1 MKRTITKGVEM
12 KPILLT
18 IALLFS
24 TPAWAEY
31 EQPSYKVILE
41 QDKFSIRDY
50 SEVIVVETKVVASR
64 RDATSE
70 AFRKLFRY
78 ISGNNEANMEISMT
92 SPVAQT
98 LTNQEDEIGE
108 SWAVRFFLPRSLTEE
123 NIPQPREAGV
133 AVVKLKAQKYG
144 SVSFKGTQND
154 KKVSENLAK
163 LEAFIAENDYEVS
176 GPPVYAFY
184 DPPFIPWFLRD
195 NEILLPVIANQ
206 INSENPGGYKT
217 E

>member
-1 MKRTITKGVEM
+1 MKQ
-12 KPILLT
+12 ILVIL
-18 IALLFS
+18 IMLFS

-50 SEVIVVETKVVASR
+50 SEVIVVETEVVASR

-78 ISGNNEANMEISMT
+78 ISGNNEANLEISMT

-98 LTNQEDEIGE
+98 LTNQDGEIGE
-108 SWAVRFFLPRSLTEE
+108 NWAVRFFLPRSLSEE
-123 NIPQPREAGV
+123 NIPKPSETGV

>member
-1 MKRTITKGVEM
+1 MLKEKFLQTLT
-12 KPILLT
+12 LT
-18 IALLFS
+18 IAQLFS

-31 EQPSYKVILE
+31 EQPSYNVILE

-50 SEVIVVETKVVASR
+50 SEVIVVETEVVASR
-64 RDATSE
+64 RDATSA

-78 ISGNNEANMEISMT
+78 ISGNNEANMKISMT

-108 SWAVRFFLPRSLTEE
+108 SWAVRFFLPRGLSEE
-123 NIPQPREAGV
+123 NIPQPSEAGV
-133 AVVKLKAQKYG
+133 AVLKLKAQKYG

-163 LEAFIAENDYEVS
+163 LEAFITENDYEVS

-195 NEILLPVIANQ
+195 NEILLPVIVNQ
-206 INSENPGGYKT
+206 INSENPVRDKP

>member
-1 MKRTITKGVEM
+1 MKQ
-12 KPILLT
+12 ILV
-18 IALLFS
+18 IIIMLFS

-50 SEVIVVETKVVASR
+50 SEVIVVETEVVASR

-78 ISGNNEANMEISMT
+78 ISGNNEANLEISMT

-98 LTNQEDEIGE
+98 LTNQDGEIGKNW
-108 SWAVRFFLPRSLTEE
+108 SVRFFLPRSLSEE
-123 NIPQPREAGV
+123 NIPKPSETGV
-133 AVVKLKAQKYG
+133 AVVKLKSQKYG

>member
-1 MKRTITKGVEM
+1 MKQ
-12 KPILLT
+12 ILV
-18 IALLFS
+18 IIIMLFS

-78 ISGNNEANMEISMT
+78 ISGNNEANLEISMT

-98 LTNQEDEIGE
+98 LTNQDGEIGE
-108 SWAVRFFLPRSLTEE
+108 NWAVRFFLPRSLSEE
-123 NIPQPREAGV
+123 NIPKPSETGV

>member
-1 MKRTITKGVEM
+1 MTHIFTI
-12 KPILLT
+12 
-18 IALLFS
+18 IALLFA

-78 ISGNNEANMEISMT
+78 ISGNNEANLEISMT

-98 LTNQEDEIGE
+98 LTNQDGEIGE
-108 SWAVRFFLPRSLTEE
+108 NWAVRLFLPRSLSEE
-123 NIPQPREAGV
+123 NIPKPSETGV

>member
-1 MKRTITKGVEM
+1 MKQ
-12 KPILLT
+12 ILV
-18 IALLFS
+18 IIIMLFS

-50 SEVIVVETKVVASR
+50 SEVIVVETEVVASR

-78 ISGNNEANMEISMT
+78 ISGNNEANLEISMT

-98 LTNQEDEIGE
+98 LTNQDGEIGKNW
-108 SWAVRFFLPRSLTEE
+108 SVRFFLPRSLSEE
-123 NIPQPREAGV
+123 NIPKPSETGV

-163 LEAFIAENDYEVS
+163 LEAFIAENDHEVS

-195 NEILLPVIANQ
+195 NEILIPVTANQ
-206 INSENPGGYKT
+206 INSENPGGYKI

>member
-1 MKRTITKGVEM
+1 M
-12 KPILLT
+12 KPLLLT

-50 SEVIVVETKVVASR
+50 SEVIVVETEVVASR

-78 ISGNNEANMEISMT
+78 ISGNNEANLEISMT

-98 LTNQEDEIGE
+98 LTNQDGEIGKNW
-108 SWAVRFFLPRSLTEE
+108 SVRFFLPRSLSEE
-123 NIPQPREAGV
+123 NIPKPSETGV

-163 LEAFIAENDYEVS
+163 LEAFIAENDHEVS

-195 NEILLPVIANQ
+195 NEILIPVTANQ
-206 INSENPGGYKT
+206 INSENPGGYKI

>member
-1 MKRTITKGVEM
+1 M
-12 KPILLT
+12 KPLLLT

-24 TPAWAEY
+24 SPAWAEY

-50 SEVIVVETKVVASR
+50 SEVIVVETEVVASR
-64 RDATSE
+64 RGAANE

-78 ISGNNEANMEISMT
+78 ISGNNEANLEISMT

-98 LTNQEDEIGE
+98 LANEEDEIAE
-108 SWAVRFFLPRSLTEE
+108 NWAVRFFLPRSLSEE
-123 NIPQPREAGV
+123 NIPQPSEAGV
-133 AVVKLKAQKYG
+133 AVVKLKAQRYG
-144 SVSFKGTQND
+144 SVYFKGTQND
-154 KKVSENLAK
+154 KNVSENLVK
-163 LEAFIAENDYEVS
+163 LEAFITENGYEVS
-176 GPPVYAFY
+176 GLPVYAFY

-195 NEILLPVIANQ
+195 NEILLPVITNQ
-206 INSENPGGYKT
+206 INTENLGGDKP

>member
-1 MKRTITKGVEM
+1 MKQ
-12 KPILLT
+12 ILV
-18 IALLFS
+18 IIIMLFS

-31 EQPSYKVILE
+31 EQPIYKVILE

-50 SEVIVVETKVVASR
+50 SEVIVVETEVVASR
-64 RDATSE
+64 RNATSE

-78 ISGNNEANMEISMT
+78 ISGNNEANLEISMT

-98 LTNQEDEIGE
+98 LTNQDGEIGE
-108 SWAVRFFLPRSLTEE
+108 NWAVRFFLPRSLSEE
-123 NIPQPREAGV
+123 NIPKPSETGV
-133 AVVKLKAQKYG
+133 AVMKLKAQKYG

-195 NEILLPVIANQ
+195 NEILLPVVANQ

>member
-1 MKRTITKGVEM
+1 MKQ
-12 KPILLT
+12 ILVS
-18 IALLFS
+18 IIMLFS
-24 TPAWAEY
+24 TPVCAEY

-78 ISGNNEANMEISMT
+78 ISGNNEANMEIPMT

-163 LEAFIAENDYEVS
+163 LEAFITENDYEVS

-195 NEILLPVIANQ
+195 NEILIPVTANQ

>member
-1 MKRTITKGVEM
+1 MKQ
-12 KPILLT
+12 ILV
-18 IALLFS
+18 IIIMLFS

-50 SEVIVVETKVVASR
+50 SEVIVVETEVVASR

-78 ISGNNEANMEISMT
+78 ISGNNEANLEISMT

-98 LTNQEDEIGE
+98 LTNQDGEIGE
-108 SWAVRFFLPRSLTEE
+108 NWAVRFFLPRSLSEE
-123 NIPQPREAGV
+123 NIPKPSETGV
-133 AVVKLKAQKYG
+133 AVVKLKTQKYG

>member
-1 MKRTITKGVEM
+1 MKQ
-12 KPILLT
+12 ILV
-18 IALLFS
+18 IIIMLFS

-50 SEVIVVETKVVASR
+50 SEVIVVETEVVASR
-64 RDATSE
+64 RDVTSE

-78 ISGNNEANMEISMT
+78 ISGNNEANLEISMT

-98 LTNQEDEIGE
+98 LTNQDGEIGE
-108 SWAVRFFLPRSLTEE
+108 NWAVRFFLPRSLSEE
-123 NIPQPREAGV
+123 NIPQPSERGV

-154 KKVSENLAK
+154 KKVSKNLAK

>member
-1 MKRTITKGVEM
+1 MKQ
-12 KPILLT
+12 ILV
-18 IALLFS
+18 IIIMLFS

-50 SEVIVVETKVVASR
+50 SEVIVVETEVVASR

-78 ISGNNEANMEISMT
+78 ISGNNEANLEISMT

-98 LTNQEDEIGE
+98 LTNQDGEIGE
-108 SWAVRFFLPRSLTEE
+108 NWAVRFFLPRSLSEE
-123 NIPQPREAGV
+123 NIPKPSETGV

-163 LEAFIAENDYEVS
+163 LEAFITENDYEVS

-195 NEILLPVIANQ
+195 NEILIPVTANQ

>member
-1 MKRTITKGVEM
+1 MKQ
-12 KPILLT
+12 ILV
-18 IALLFS
+18 IIIMLFS

-50 SEVIVVETKVVASR
+50 SEVIVVETEVVASR

-78 ISGNNEANMEISMT
+78 ISGNNEANLEISMT

-98 LTNQEDEIGE
+98 LTNQDGEIGKNW
-108 SWAVRFFLPRSLTEE
+108 SVRFFLPRSLSEE
-123 NIPQPREAGV
+123 NIPKPSETGV

>member
-1 MKRTITKGVEM
+1 MKQ
-12 KPILLT
+12 ILV
-18 IALLFS
+18 IIIMLFS

-50 SEVIVVETKVVASR
+50 SEVIVVETEVVASR

-78 ISGNNEANMEISMT
+78 ISGNNEANLEISMT

-98 LTNQEDEIGE
+98 LTNQDGEIGE
-108 SWAVRFFLPRSLTEE
+108 NWAVRFFLPRSLSEE
-123 NIPQPREAGV
+123 NIPKPSETGV

>member
-1 MKRTITKGVEM
+1 MKQ
-12 KPILLT
+12 ILV
-18 IALLFS
+18 IIIMLFS

-50 SEVIVVETKVVASR
+50 SEVIVVETEVVASR

-78 ISGNNEANMEISMT
+78 ISGNNEANLEISMT

-98 LTNQEDEIGE
+98 LTNQDGEIGE
-108 SWAVRFFLPRSLTEE
+108 NWAVRFFLPRSLSEE
-123 NIPQPREAGV
+123 NIPQPSERGV

-163 LEAFIAENDYEVS
+163 LEAFITENDYEVS

-195 NEILLPVIANQ
+195 NEILLPVIVNQ
-206 INSENPGGYKT
+206 INSENPVRDKP

>member
-1 MKRTITKGVEM
+1 MKQ
-12 KPILLT
+12 ILV
-18 IALLFS
+18 IIIMLFS

-50 SEVIVVETKVVASR
+50 SEVIVVETEVVASR

-78 ISGNNEANMEISMT
+78 ISGNNEANLEISMT

-98 LTNQEDEIGE
+98 LTNQDGEIGE
-108 SWAVRFFLPRSLTEE
+108 NWAVRFFLPRSLSEE
-123 NIPQPREAGV
+123 NIPKPSETGV
-133 AVVKLKAQKYG
+133 AVVKLKSQKYG

>member
-1 MKRTITKGVEM
+1 
-12 KPILLT
+12 
-18 IALLFS
+18 
-24 TPAWAEY
+24 
-31 EQPSYKVILE
+31 
-41 QDKFSIRDY
+41 
-50 SEVIVVETKVVASR
+50 
-64 RDATSE
+64 
-70 AFRKLFRY
+70 
-78 ISGNNEANMEISMT
+78 MT

-98 LTNQEDEIGE
+98 LTNQDGEIGE
-108 SWAVRFFLPRSLTEE
+108 NWAVRLFLPRSLSEE
-123 NIPQPREAGV
+123 NIPKPSETGV

>member
-1 MKRTITKGVEM
+1 MKQ
-12 KPILLT
+12 ILV
-18 IALLFS
+18 IIIMLFS

-50 SEVIVVETKVVASR
+50 SEVIVVETEVVASR

-78 ISGNNEANMEISMT
+78 ISGNNEANLEISMT

-98 LTNQEDEIGE
+98 LTNQDGEIGE
-108 SWAVRFFLPRSLTEE
+108 NWAVRLFLPRSLSEE
-123 NIPQPREAGV
+123 NIPKPSETGV
-133 AVVKLKAQKYG
+133 AVVKLKSQKYG

>member
-1 MKRTITKGVEM
+1 MKQ
-12 KPILLT
+12 ILV
-18 IALLFS
+18 IIIMLFS

-31 EQPSYKVILE
+31 EQPIYKVILE

-50 SEVIVVETKVVASR
+50 SEVIVVETEVVASR
-64 RDATSE
+64 RNATSE

-98 LTNQEDEIGE
+98 LTNQDGEIGE
-108 SWAVRFFLPRSLTEE
+108 NWAVRFFLPRSLSEE
-123 NIPQPREAGV
+123 NIPQPSETGV
-133 AVVKLKAQKYG
+133 TVVKLKAQKYG

-163 LEAFIAENDYEVS
+163 LESFIAENDYEVS

-206 INSENPGGYKT
+206 INSENPGGYKA

>member
-1 MKRTITKGVEM
+1 MLKEKFLQTLT
-12 KPILLT
+12 LT
-18 IALLFS
+18 IAQLFS

-31 EQPSYKVILE
+31 EQPSYNVILE

-50 SEVIVVETKVVASR
+50 SEVIVVETEVVASR
-64 RDATSE
+64 RDATSA

-78 ISGNNEANMEISMT
+78 ISGNNEANLEISMT

-98 LTNQEDEIGE
+98 LTNQDGEIGE
-108 SWAVRFFLPRSLTEE
+108 NWAVRFFLPRSLSEE
-123 NIPQPREAGV
+123 NIPQPSERGV

-163 LEAFIAENDYEVS
+163 LEAFITENDYEVS

-195 NEILLPVIANQ
+195 NEILLPVIVNQ
-206 INSENPGGYKT
+206 INSENPVRDKP

>member
-1 MKRTITKGVEM
+1 MKQ
-12 KPILLT
+12 ILV
-18 IALLFS
+18 IIIMLFS

-78 ISGNNEANMEISMT
+78 ISGNNEANLEISMT

-98 LTNQEDEIGE
+98 LTNQDGEIGE
-108 SWAVRFFLPRSLTEE
+108 NWAVRFFLPRSLSEE
-123 NIPQPREAGV
+123 NIPKPSETGV
-133 AVVKLKAQKYG
+133 AVVKLKSQKYG

>member
-1 MKRTITKGVEM
+1 MKQ
-12 KPILLT
+12 ILV
-18 IALLFS
+18 IIIMLFS

-50 SEVIVVETKVVASR
+50 SEVIVVETEVVASR

-78 ISGNNEANMEISMT
+78 ISGNNEANFEISMT

-98 LTNQEDEIGE
+98 LTNQDGEIGE
-108 SWAVRFFLPRSLTEE
+108 NWAVRLFLPRSLSEE
-123 NIPQPREAGV
+123 NIPKPSETGV

>member
-1 MKRTITKGVEM
+1 MKQ
-12 KPILLT
+12 ILV
-18 IALLFS
+18 IIIMLFS

-31 EQPSYKVILE
+31 EQPIYKVILE

-50 SEVIVVETKVVASR
+50 SEVIVVETEVVASR

-78 ISGNNEANMEISMT
+78 ISGNNEANLEISMT

-98 LTNQEDEIGE
+98 LTNQDGEIGE
-108 SWAVRFFLPRSLTEE
+108 NWAVRFFLPRSLSEE
-123 NIPQPREAGV
+123 NIPKPSETGV
-133 AVVKLKAQKYG
+133 AVMKLKAQKYG

-195 NEILLPVIANQ
+195 NEILLPVVANQ

>member
-1 MKRTITKGVEM
+1 MMKQ
-12 KPILLT
+12 ILVIIIMLS
-18 IALLFS
+18 S

-50 SEVIVVETKVVASR
+50 SEVIVVETEVVASR

-78 ISGNNEANMEISMT
+78 ISGNNEANLEISMT

-98 LTNQEDEIGE
+98 LTNQDGEIGE
-108 SWAVRFFLPRSLTEE
+108 NWAVRFFLPRSLSEE
-123 NIPQPREAGV
+123 NTPQPSETGV

-206 INSENPGGYKT
+206 INSENLGGYKT

>member
-1 MKRTITKGVEM
+1 MKQ
-12 KPILLT
+12 ILV
-18 IALLFS
+18 IIIMLFS

-41 QDKFSIRDY
+41 EDKFSIRDY
-50 SEVIVVETKVVASR
+50 SEVIVVETEVVASR

-98 LTNQEDEIGE
+98 LTNQKDEIGE
-108 SWAVRFFLPRSLTEE
+108 NWAVRFFLPRSLSEE
-123 NIPQPREAGV
+123 NIPQPSETGV

>member
-1 MKRTITKGVEM
+1 MKQ
-12 KPILLT
+12 ILV
-18 IALLFS
+18 IIIMLFS

-50 SEVIVVETKVVASR
+50 SEVIVVETEVVASR

-78 ISGNNEANMEISMT
+78 ISGNNEANLEISMT

-98 LTNQEDEIGE
+98 LTNQDGEIGE
-108 SWAVRFFLPRSLTEE
+108 NWAVRLFLPRSLSEE
-123 NIPQPREAGV
+123 NIPKPSETGV

>member
-1 MKRTITKGVEM
+1 M
-12 KPILLT
+12 
-18 IALLFS
+18 
-24 TPAWAEY
+24 
-31 EQPSYKVILE
+31 
-41 QDKFSIRDY
+41 
-50 SEVIVVETKVVASR
+50 
-64 RDATSE
+64 
-70 AFRKLFRY
+70 
-78 ISGNNEANMEISMT
+78 
-92 SPVAQT
+92 
-98 LTNQEDEIGE
+98 
-108 SWAVRFFLPRSLTEE
+108 PRSLSEE
-123 NIPQPREAGV
+123 NIPKPSETGV